1 MKYTF
6 SNPSFNG
13 VSAKQFSFDVPDEN
27 KLFKD
32 SGGGI
37 NILKGGQRYKFD
49 PSAYYNENISS
60 GLQMSDLANAGVQ
73 RNDQLGIN
81 YKTLN
86 IKGKQYNWGGGKL
99 YDQSWNLLGDAPES
113 NDGRSVINNISAAA
127 GYGALPNNQGEIQ
140 TAIAQKLGIDF
151 NKLPEYNMGDVETY
165 LGDLY
170 SKQGTGQPYKP
181 TYGQLSADEI
191 KNLYGAGGIMGQAG
205 QATERDLTGAEAP
218 KLITGANGPVLADG
232 TPIKPE
238 DYAKYGI
245 TDYKIP
251 PTTATAP
258 QTPQNAQGAMQTA
271 KQYIRPDGQAMT
283 PENAEQEANFKALG
297 WKEAGATNAT
307 STANQPQYQILNTD
321 AMKKYTPDQYE
332 RLADGRVVLKAG
344 VQPIEGTVKQ
354 ISANTGNTITDPATG
369 TTYEALPGGTA
380 GKEIT
385 TGAGTTSG
393 DPLIDAV
400 VDATGDPNASD
411 EEILAALENLKTGQ
425 IDPYYKQLISQAQ
438 ADVTQ
443 QINRTY
449 EDRIRQLQTES
460 YNLAENIRGAQ
471 KSLEASGMTFSGEA
485 IRQLGSLSAFA
496 QPTPQALTPAQL
508 GQETPVPTMTPAQMG
523 IEGDINMQNRL
534 YAESSRTGFNRTLED
549 INKEAL
555 RLLGTQGVAG
565 LGLPASGQTQPT
577 TTGTMQYN
585 YANTLQNLYG
595 NLTNQEGGLTDLNK
609 LFL

>member
-1 MKYTF
+1 MAKF
-6 SNPSFNG
+6 KLQNPAFNG
-13 VSAKQFSFDVPDEN
+13 VSAKEWEMDVPDEN

-32 SGGGI
+32 AGGSVLVI
-37 NILKGGQRYKFD
+37 KGGKVYQLSSGDYATQQNPETFQIMDALRNQQSIVNPYTGKTGSGYKF
-49 PSAYYNENISS
+49 
-60 GLQMSDLANAGVQ
+60 
-73 RNDQLGIN
+73 
-81 YKTLN
+81 TLN
-86 IKGKQYNWGGGKL
+86 GKTYTHLYEPTENTWVLQDDTGKTINKGTIPQG
-99 YDQSWNLLGDAPES
+99 SMES
-113 NDGRSVINNISAAA
+113 YANSML
-127 GYGALPNNQGEIQ
+127 GALGKAALPKNQGEMEKL
-140 TAIAQKLGIDF
+140 AFGGLGIDIS
-151 NKLPEYNMGDVETY
+151 KLPEYNIGDIDKY
-165 LGDLY
+165 LESIGGDKTRGKLTGDELKTLY
-170 SKQGTGQPYKP
+170 S
-181 TYGQLSADEI
+181 S
-191 KNLYGAGGIMGQAG
+191 NSIMGQAG

-251 PTTATAP
+251 PTTATAS
-258 QTPQNAQGAMQTA
+258 QTPQNAQGGAIA
-271 KQYIRPDGQAMT
+271 S
-283 PENAEQEANFKALG
+283 
-297 WKEAGATNAT
+297 EAGQSTLPPIQDPATGKYYENSGGGKVGKEVPAPT
-307 STANQPQYQILNTD
+307 IGST
-321 AMKKYTPDQYE
+321 
-332 RLADGRVVLKAG
+332 
-344 VQPIEGTVKQ
+344 
-354 ISANTGNTITDPATG
+354 TGNTITDPATG
-369 TTYEALPGGTA
+369 KTYEALPGGTA
-380 GKEIT
+380 GKEVSV
-385 TGAGTTSG
+385 GASTTSG
-393 DPLIDAV
+393 DPLIDTVVEAV
-400 VDATGDPNASD
+400 GDVNASD
-411 EEILAALENLKTGQ
+411 EEILAALEKLKTGQ

-485 IRQLGSLSAFA
+485 IKQLGSLSAFA

-523 IEGDINMQNRL
+523 IEGNINMQNRL

-565 LGLPASGQTQPT
+565 LGLPATGQTQPT

-585 YANTLQNLYG
+585 YANTLQNAYG
-595 NLTNQEGGLTDLNK
+595 NLANQEGGLTEYNK